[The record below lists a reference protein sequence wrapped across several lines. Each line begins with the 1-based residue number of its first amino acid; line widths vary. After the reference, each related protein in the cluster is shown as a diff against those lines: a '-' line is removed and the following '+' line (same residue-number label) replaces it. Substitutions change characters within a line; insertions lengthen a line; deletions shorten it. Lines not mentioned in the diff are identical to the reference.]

1 MAVDHYENFPVAS
14 WLLPAHLRSAVVAI
28 YHFARTADDIADEG
42 DASTEQRLAQLGQY
56 HSALETLEAG
66 QPGSTPIPEALHD
79 IFLPLGRTITEHNLP
94 FQPFFD
100 LLAAFKQDL
109 TQTRYPDDEAVMAY
123 CRLSANPVGIL
134 MLHLYKKTDTVSLE
148 QSDAIC
154 SALQRINFLQDVAID
169 WKKNRV
175 YLSQNALARFGVSE
189 EMLAKGECSAAW
201 RALMAEQIKQCR
213 SLLHFGYPLGRHL
226 PGRIGL
232 ELRLIVQGGLRVLEK
247 IEDVDFDVFT
257 RRPILRPTDWIT
269 MLWRALWR

>member
-14 WLLPAHLRSAVVAI
+14 WLLPARLRSAVVAI
-28 YHFARTADDIADEG
+28 YRFARSADDIADEG
-42 DASTEQRLAQLGQY
+42 DASTEQRLAQLAQY
-56 HSALETLEAG
+56 HSALETLKAE
-66 QPGSTPIPEALHD
+66 QPGGAAIPKALHY
-79 IFLPLGRTITEHNLP
+79 IFVPLGRTITAHNLP

-109 TQTRYPDDEAVMAY
+109 TQTRYADDEAVMAY
-123 CRLSANPVGIL
+123 CQLSANPVGVL

-189 EMLAKGECSAAW
+189 EMIANGDCSVAW
-201 RALMAEQIKQCR
+201 HALMTEQIKQCR

-247 IEDVDFDVFT
+247 IERVNFDVFT
-257 RRPILRPTDWIT
+257 RRPILRPTDWIM